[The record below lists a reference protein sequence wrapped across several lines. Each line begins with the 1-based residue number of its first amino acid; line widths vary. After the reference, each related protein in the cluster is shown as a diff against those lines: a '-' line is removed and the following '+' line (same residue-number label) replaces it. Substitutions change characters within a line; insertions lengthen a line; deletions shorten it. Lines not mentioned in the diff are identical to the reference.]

1 MVRGMSRDGVLPKK
15 ESLPIERK
23 NVRNSVERSDV
34 TPHETA
40 KAEWNRTITS
50 SIALREPN

>member
-1 MVRGMSRDGVLPKK
+1 MSRDGVLPKK